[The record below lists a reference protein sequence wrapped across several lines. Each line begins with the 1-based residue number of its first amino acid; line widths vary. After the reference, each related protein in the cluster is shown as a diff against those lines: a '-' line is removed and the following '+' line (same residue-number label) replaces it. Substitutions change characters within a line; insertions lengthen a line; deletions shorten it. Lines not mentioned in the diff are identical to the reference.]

1 MLKKKTYRYVVDG
14 VTTTSLANLRMALA
28 VVPSI
33 TGVDFNGTSSILS
46 VEAASNPEASV
57 RNACAVSGV
66 NLRGEVKNR

>member
-1 MLKKKTYRYVVDG
+1 MYIVDK
-14 VTTTSLANLRMALA
+14 VTSTSLANLRTALA

-33 TGVDFNGTSSILS
+33 TGVDFNGASSILS

-57 RNACAVSGV
+57 RNACTVAGL